1 MLRNGLSTV
10 ALASAS
16 CLLVVLSASPAWADG
31 STHQHDSGRSTPG
44 YQDDSTPP
52 DGSSAQN
59 GGSTRSGVAA
69 PGIPGYSPTAQ
80 GPTPPA
86 TKLTITIAGSPVAGH
101 DGRFVLTCDPA
112 GGQHPDPKNACAKLD
127 QAAAA
132 RQDLFAGVPEG
143 QMCAQVFGGPAT
155 AEVVGTWRDRTIN
168 TKITRTDGCQTDRW
182 NKLVPVI
189 PPEAPTGT

>member
-10 ALASAS
+10 ALVSAS
-16 CLLVVLSASPAWADG
+16 CVLVMLSTSPAWADE
-31 STHQHDSGRSTPG
+31 SAHQHDSGRLTPG
-44 YQDDSTPP
+44 YQDDSTPS
-52 DGSSAQN
+52 DSGS
-59 GGSTRSGVAA
+59 GIAA

-86 TKLTITIAGSPVAGH
+86 TKLTITVAGSPVAGH

-112 GGQHPDPKNACAKLD
+112 GGQHPDPRNACARLD

-132 RQDLFAGVPEG
+132 RQDLFAAVPEG
-143 QMCAQVFGGPAT
+143 QMCTQVFGGPAT

-182 NKLVPVI
+182 NRLVPII